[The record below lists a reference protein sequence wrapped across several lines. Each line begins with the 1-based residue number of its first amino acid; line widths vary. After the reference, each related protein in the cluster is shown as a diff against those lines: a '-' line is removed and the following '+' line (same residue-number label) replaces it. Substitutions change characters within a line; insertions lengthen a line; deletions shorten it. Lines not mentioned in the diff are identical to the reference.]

1 MIRTKKCLFILHV
14 LDDQNQKMSYIYIH
28 VYPYFFKDGFKH
40 VSESG
45 FESILIHTLKT
56 GD

>member
-28 VYPYFFKDGFKH
+28 VYPYFFKDDFKH